1 MVYGVC
7 PICERDGNLYLKF
20 KDQHICRNCYNKLIK
35 ADVIKSKT
43 PKGFCHVCKELGT
56 GREDKLQLLRY
67 KSPFK
72 DGEYICNAC
81 NKYLKANPNNV
92 VKCCS
97 SGKATYY
104 FNAKLIKDGHWISN
118 NALVELSKEFD
129 DLLDHG
135 KSFDD
140 AIIELKHDFDK
151 LNLPVNFNDFLLIFK
166 EGYHA
171 YKLNYI

>member
-35 ADVIKSKT
+35 AGEIKSKT
-43 PKGFCHVCKELGT
+43 QKGSCHLCKDLGT

-81 NKYLKANPNNV
+81 HKYLKANPGTV
-92 VKCCS
+92 IKCCW
-97 SGKATYY
+97 SGDITYN
-104 FNAKLIKDGHWISN
+104 FRAKLISDGYYISN
-118 NALVELSKEFD
+118 KTLMELSKKFD
-129 DLLDHG
+129 FLLNHG
-135 KSFDD
+135 YNSAD
-140 AIIELKHDFDK
+140 AIMELRQVFDK
-151 LNLPVNFNDFLLIFK
+151 LHLPISFEDFLLVFK

-171 YKLNYI
+171 HKLNYI